1 MGEAGAGSAAGNWC
15 LIESDPGVF
24 TELIE
29 KFGVKGVQFEEIYSL
44 EKETL
49 EHLKPVHGLIFLFK
63 WVQDLSGKPQGEV
76 VKDSR
81 ADEIFF
87 PKQVINNACATQ
99 AILSCLMN
107 VSHPDVQ
114 LGDTLTGF
122 KEFTSSFD
130 AGMKGLALSN
140 SDEIRSIHNSFA
152 RQSVFEFD
160 QKMASKEDDDIFHF
174 VAYVPINGRI
184 YELDGLQEGPLDH
197 GKIPDGADWLDHVRP
212 VIEQRMAKY
221 QTGEIHFNL
230 MAVIQDKLLGYK
242 KQIEAFAGDPNIESL
257 VSEVRIKM
265 AEEQEIRGR
274 WAKEN
279 VRRRHNY
286 LPFIIELLKFLAAEK
301 ALQGVYDKA
310 KEKSMEQ
317 YQKKQAAKAKTAS
330 EGSGKA

>member
-1 MGEAGAGSAAGNWC
+1 MM
-15 LIESDPGVF
+15 
-24 TELIE
+24 T
-29 KFGVKGVQFEEIYSL
+29 
-44 EKETL
+44 
-49 EHLKPVHGLIFLFK
+49 
-63 WVQDLSGKPQGEV
+63 
-76 VKDSR
+76 
-81 ADEIFF
+81 
-87 PKQVINNACATQ
+87 
-99 AILSCLMN
+99 
-107 VSHPDVQ
+107 
-114 LGDTLTGF
+114 
-122 KEFTSSFD
+122 
-130 AGMKGLALSN
+130 
-140 SDEIRSIHNSFA
+140 
-152 RQSVFEFD
+152 
-160 QKMASKEDDDIFHF
+160 FHF
-174 VAYVPINGRI
+174 VAYVPIDGRI

-242 KQIEAFAGDPNIESL
+242 KQIESFAGVPNNEGLI
-257 VSEVRIKM
+257 SEVRIKM

-330 EGSGKA
+330 EGAGKA